1 MVVSDYSDASLIA
14 AFRGQ
19 DAVVSVL
26 GYHGLKEELKI
37 IDAAAA
43 AGVKRF
49 LPSQFSMD
57 SQNAPTIKL
66 LPIFELKVQAI
77 EKLRGYE
84 ASGMSWTAIPTGPS
98 WDLVS

>member
-1 MVVSDYSDASLIA
+1 M
-14 AFRGQ
+14 
-19 DAVVSVL
+19 
-26 GYHGLKEELKI
+26 

-49 LPSQFSMD
+49 LPSQFGNN
-57 SQNAPTIKL
+57 SQNAPTVEL
-66 LPIFELKVQAI
+66 LPIFQLKVQAI